1 MKKILLFML
10 PVMALIFTS
19 CEKNNEKELSG
30 DDVIQFE
37 DPNFLK
43 ALLVVQETS
52 IYNPETDDYED
63 CLIDVDANKDGK
75 ITVNEAKKVRAL
87 VLNYNDG
94 EHADVVGFNIERMP
108 EIKYFTSLEYLD
120 CWANE
125 KLTSLDLSNNTAL
138 TYLAC
143 RESQLTSLDVSNCTA
158 LTYLDCCSNQLT
170 TLDVSNNT
178 ALTELSCYSNQLT
191 TLDVS
196 NNTALSE
203 LLCGDNQL
211 TSLDVSNN
219 TALTALGCDG
229 NLLSTLDLSNCT
241 ALTYLDCYDNLLT
254 TLYLS
259 NNTVLTYLDC
269 SRNQLTSLDLYNNR
283 LIESLWCENNPLQK
297 LILYKYHIIYDGYMK
312 DIESE
317 YGDIIEYVE

>member
-19 CEKNNEKELSG
+19 CEKNNENELSG

-43 ALLVVQETS
+43 ALLVVQERS

-94 EHADVVGFNIERMP
+94 ELADVVGFNIERMP

-143 RESQLTSLDVSNCTA
+143 WESQLTSLDVSSCTA
-158 LTYLDCCSNQLT
+158 LTYLSCSDNQLT
-170 TLDVSNNT
+170 TLDVSKNT
-178 ALTELSCYSNQLT
+178 ALTYLSCYSNQLT

-196 NNTALSE
+196 NNTAL
-203 LLCGDNQL
+203 
-211 TSLDVSNN
+211 TV
-219 TALTALGCDG
+219 LGCDG

-254 TLYLS
+254 TLDL
-259 NNTVLTYLDC
+259 NNCTALTYLDC
-269 SRNQLTSLDLYNNR
+269 DGNQLTSLDLYNNR
-283 LIESLWCENNPLQK
+283 LIESLQCKNNPLQK
-297 LILYKYHIIYDGYMK
+297 LILYKYHIIKDSDME
-312 DIESE
+312 DIELE

>member
-1 MKKILLFML
+1 ML

-19 CEKNNEKELSG
+19 CEKNNENELSG

-87 VLNYNDG
+87 VLNYEGG
-94 EHADVVGFNIERMP
+94 ELGDFVGFNIERMP

-120 CWANE
+120 CW
-125 KLTSLDLSNNTAL
+125 
-138 TYLAC
+138 
-143 RESQLTSLDVSNCTA
+143 
-158 LTYLDCCSNQLT
+158 
-170 TLDVSNNT
+170 
-178 ALTELSCYSNQLT
+178 
-191 TLDVS
+191 
-196 NNTALSE
+196 
-203 LLCGDNQL
+203 GNQL

-219 TALTALGCDG
+219 TALTSLNCGGNQLTSLDVSNNTALIELYCGENQLTSLNLSGCTALEWLECWENQLTSL
-229 NLLSTLDLSNCT
+229 NLSGCTALELLECWENQLTSLDVSDNT
-241 ALTYLDCYDNLLT
+241 ALTYLDCYYN
-254 TLYLS
+254 
-259 NNTVLTYLDC
+259 
-269 SRNQLTSLDLYNNR
+269 RITSLDVSMCHDLSTLACVNFNGGSEIDY
-283 LIESLWCENNPLQK
+283 LDYESACPLEMLK
-297 LILYKYHIIYDGYMK
+297 IYKYHKLSSMSLEVHEIV
-312 DIESE
+312 

>member
-19 CEKNNEKELSG
+19 CEKNNENELSG

-43 ALLVVQETS
+43 ALLVVQERS

-87 VLNYNDG
+87 VLNYKYG
-94 EHADVVGFNIERMP
+94 EYADVEGFNIERMP

-138 TYLAC
+138 TYLDC
-143 RESQLTSLDVSNCTA
+143 SENQLTSLDVSNCTA
-158 LTYLDCCSNQLT
+158 LMY
-170 TLDVSNNT
+170 
-178 ALTELSCYSNQLT
+178 LSCI
-191 TLDVS
+191 
-196 NNTALSE
+196 
-203 LLCGDNQL
+203 DNQL

-219 TALTALGCDG
+219 TALTDLSCGYNQLTSLDVSKNTALTALVCAD
-229 NLLSTLDLSNCT
+229 NLLGTLDLSNCT
-241 ALTYLDCYDNLLT
+241 ALTYLGCYNNLLT
-254 TLYLS
+254 SLDLS
-259 NNTVLTYLDC
+259 NNTALTELECGD
-269 SRNQLTSLDLYNNR
+269 NQLTSLDLHNNR
-283 LIESLWCENNPLQK
+283 LLESLWCENNPLQK
-297 LILYKYHIIYDGYMK
+297 LILYKYHIIYDNSIER
-312 DIESE
+312 IESE

>member
-19 CEKNNEKELSG
+19 CEKNNENELSG

-87 VLNYNDG
+87 VLNYKYG

-143 RESQLTSLDVSNCTA
+143 SESQLTSLDVSSCTA
-158 LTYLDCCSNQLT
+158 LTYLDCSDNQLT
-170 TLDVSNNT
+170 SLDVSNNT
-178 ALTELSCYSNQLT
+178 ALTS
-191 TLDVS
+191 
-196 NNTALSE
+196 
-203 LLCGDNQL
+203 LLCGYNQL

-219 TALTALGCDG
+219 TALTALGCDN

-241 ALTYLDCYDNLLT
+241 ALEYLDCYDNLLT
-254 TLYLS
+254 TLDLS

-297 LILYKYHIIYDGYMK
+297 LVLYKYHIVNDSYMGE
-312 DIESE
+312 IESE